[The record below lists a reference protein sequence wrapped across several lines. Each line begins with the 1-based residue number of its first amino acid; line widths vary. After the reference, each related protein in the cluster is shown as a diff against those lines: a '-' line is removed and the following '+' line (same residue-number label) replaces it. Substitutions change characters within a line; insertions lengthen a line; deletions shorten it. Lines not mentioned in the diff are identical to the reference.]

1 MTASALDL
9 SHRVRRREVSSEELV
24 RTCLAKIDAANPTL
38 HAFVDVFHR
47 RAIAA
52 ARAADR
58 RIARGDGPLPP
69 FLGVP
74 LGVKDAVFVRGA
86 FTRVG
91 SRALAWLWSPVDD
104 RAVSAL
110 RAAGFVI
117 VGKLATSELGA
128 MPVTEPD
135 THPPTRN
142 PWQDGI
148 TPGGSSGGSAAAVA
162 ADLIPIAQGSD
173 GAGSIRIPAALCGLY
188 GYKPSRGRVPPNV
201 GRADPRGLA
210 VVGPIAR
217 TVRDAHAMLEVLAGE
232 RIDLRPPVGRLRVR
246 LGLSTSLCV
255 TDPEIAAAVREVAAV
270 VEGLGHDVVGELP
283 ALEAELDEFLPLW
296 QRAIGGAP
304 IPFPGK
310 LQPVTR
316 WLYDAGKKLARG
328 TFEAA
333 HDELERRVLAWW
345 GDADLVLTPT
355 VAVRPP
361 AIGAWRDLAPRDAF
375 GRAAELGAFTAPF
388 NITGQPAASIPVG
401 VASWGVPIGV
411 QLAGRP
417 GGDAMVL
424 GLSRAIEQALPWD
437 ALRAPG
443 IAA

>member
-9 SHRVRRREVSSEELV
+9 SLQVRRREVSSEELT
-24 RTCLAKIDAANPTL
+24 RACLARIDRVDPSL
-38 HAFVDVFHR
+38 HAFVEVFHR
-47 RAIAA
+47 RALAA
-52 ARAADR
+52 AKAADR
-58 RIARGDGPLPP
+58 RVAKGDGPLPP
-69 FLGVP
+69 FHGVP

-91 SRALAWLWSPVDD
+91 SRALTWLWSPVDD

-110 RAAGFVI
+110 RGGGFVI

-142 PWQDGI
+142 PWKEGV

-162 ADLIPIAQGSD
+162 AGLIPIAQGSD

-188 GYKPSRGRVPPNV
+188 GFKPSRGRVPPNV

-210 VVGPIAR
+210 VVGPITH
-217 TVRDAHAMLEVLAGE
+217 TVKDAHAMLEVLAGE
-232 RIDLRPPVGRLRVR
+232 RIDVRPHHEPLNVR
-246 LGLSTSLCV
+246 IGLSSSLCTV
-255 TDPEIAAAVREVAAV
+255 DPELVAAV
-270 VEGLGHDVVGELP
+270 HRVAAAIEALGHRVVGELP
-283 ALEAELDEFLPLW
+283 RLEGELDEFLPLW

-304 IPFPGK
+304 IPFPSR

-316 WLYDAGKKLARG
+316 WLYDAGKQLPRG
-328 TFEAA
+328 AFEAA
-333 HDELERRVLAWW
+333 HDLLAARVLAWF
-345 GDADLVLTPT
+345 GDADIVITPT

-361 AIGAWRDLAPRDAF
+361 QIGAWKSLAPREAF
-375 GRAAELGAFTAPF
+375 AKAAELGAFTAPF

-401 VASWGVPIGV
+401 VATWGVPIGV

-417 GGDAMVL
+417 GGDAVVL
-424 GLSRAIEQALPWD
+424 GLSRALEQALPWD
-437 ALRAPG
+437 GLRAPG
-443 IAA
+443 AE